1 MWIELTAA
9 DGHRLAAWKDG
20 PADAKR
26 ALVVVQEIFG
36 VNQHMRNV
44 CARFAAEGYA
54 VVAPAL
60 FDRAERGVELG
71 YTGPDVARGREL
83 RTQVSAEGT
92 LADIEAAAAAL
103 PPGAKRGIVGYC
115 WGGTVAWWGATRSG
129 SFAAANGWYGG
140 GIAAAKEEVANCPVQ
155 LHFGEKDAS
164 IPLSDVEAIRA
175 AQPQVEIFVYPGAQH
190 GFGCD
195 ERASFSA
202 PDAQIAQQRT
212 LAFFAKHLG

>member
-140 GIAAAKEEVANCPVQ
+140 GIAAAKEEVAKCPVQ